1 MAAPGFL
8 PPLSMDLLQAHIKIE
23 NDDDVEFVSI
33 SHKEVDE
40 NESLV
45 AIRKSM
51 KTKKHRYNGS
61 LVHLTRRFMDLIR
74 AAPEGVLDLNE
85 VSRVMGVR
93 KRRVYD
99 ITNVLDGI
107 QLIQKRSK
115 NLIQWVGTDIKRIPR
130 TTPEDQ
136 KLQEELYDLAAME
149 AALDEL
155 LKDCA
160 HQLFDLTDDKE
171 NDIHSIQAFQEQVVI
186 AIKAPEETKMEVPT
200 PKEDCIEIRLR
211 STKGPIDIYLC
222 EVPLENPDGD
232 ALKNRGSLSRETK

>member
-171 NDIHSIQAFQEQVVI
+171 NWRV
-186 AIKAPEETKMEVPT
+186 T
-200 PKEDCIEIRLR
+200 
-211 STKGPIDIYLC
+211 
-222 EVPLENPDGD
+222 
-232 ALKNRGSLSRETK
+232 